1 MRVHPSIRT
10 AKQGADI
17 VDSITWEWLVFWEFL
32 DMSVR
37 WLHVIAGIAWIGS
50 SFYFVH
56 LDSSIKKIEGLPAGA
71 GGEAWQVHGGGFYH
85 MVKYMVAPAKMP
97 EELTWF
103 KWEAY
108 ATWMSG
114 FALLVIVY
122 YFSAEL
128 YLIDAHVLDL
138 SPWLAILISVLGLAL
153 GWIAYDLLCKSPI
166 GENEVVLAAV
176 GFVFLVVL
184 AFVFTYIFSARGA
197 YMQMGALIGTI
208 MAANV
213 LMIIIPNQRVV
224 VDDLIAGREPDPK
237 YGFIAKQRSMHNNYL
252 TLPVLFVM
260 ISNHYPLVYAS
271 RFNWLI
277 LALILVMGAVIR
289 HFYNVRH
296 RGEPS
301 PWWTWAAAT
310 VLALL
315 VIGLSSMRPPASG
328 SDEAAVPSPAPV
340 TFAAVEEIVISRCS
354 MCHAAEPLWEGV
366 PAPPKGV
373 ILETP
378 LQIRLQADDIN
389 AQSVRS
395 HAMPPSNITEME
407 PEERAILAAWI
418 EAGASIQAESTNLE
432 ER

>member
-1 MRVHPSIRT
+1 MDP
-10 AKQGADI
+10 
-17 VDSITWEWLVFWEFL
+17 ITWEWLVFWEFM

-56 LDSSIKKIEGLPAGA
+56 LDSSLKKVEGLPEGA

-85 MVKYMVAPAKMP
+85 MIKYNVAPEKMP

-128 YLIDAHVLDL
+128 YMIDPEVLDI
-138 SPWLAILISVLGLAL
+138 SPWLAVLISVLGLAL
-153 GWIAYDLLCKSPI
+153 GWVAYDLLCKSPI
-166 GENEVVLAAV
+166 GDNEVLLAAV
-176 GFVFLVVL
+176 GFAFIVVL
-184 AFVFTYIFSARGA
+184 SIAYTYIFSARGA

-224 VDDLIAGREPDPK
+224 VADLIAGRDPDPK
-237 YGFIAKQRSMHNNYL
+237 YGYIAKTRSMHNNYL

-260 ISNHYPLVYAS
+260 ISNHYPLLYAS
-271 RFNWLI
+271 QYNWLI
-277 LALILVMGAVIR
+277 LALVLVMGAVIR
-289 HFYNVRH
+289 HFYNERH
-296 RGEPS
+296 RGAPS
-301 PWWTWAAAT
+301 PWWTWAAAS
-310 VLALL
+310 VLGLL
-315 VIGLSSMRPPASG
+315 VIGLSSMQPANDT
-328 SDEAAVPSPAPV
+328 SDEADAAPESS
-340 TFAAVEEIVISRCS
+340 TMFAEVEEIVLSRCS
-354 MCHAAEPLWEGV
+354 MCHAAEPLWEGMAV
-366 PAPPKGV
+366 PPKGV
-373 ILETP
+373 VLETP
-378 LQIRLQADDIN
+378 EHIRLQADDIN

-395 HAMPPSNITEME
+395 HAMPPSNITDMQ
-407 PEERAILAAWI
+407 PEERAALAAWI
-418 EAGASIQAESTNLE
+418 AAGTPITEADVQAAAQ
-432 ER
+432 

>member
-1 MRVHPSIRT
+1 MD
-10 AKQGADI
+10 ALY
-17 VDSITWEWLVFWEFL
+17 WEWLVFWEFL

-56 LDSSIKKIEGLPAGA
+56 LDASLKKVDTLPEGA

-85 MVKYMVAPAKMP
+85 MVKYQVAPEKMP
-97 EELTWF
+97 AELTWF

-128 YLIDAHVLDL
+128 YLIDPHVLEL
-138 SPWLAILISVLGLAL
+138 STWSAVLISLTGLAL
-153 GWIAYDLLCKSPI
+153 GWIAYDRLCKSKL
-166 GENEVVLAAV
+166 GENDVALIAI
-176 GFVFLVVL
+176 GFAFLVCL
-184 AFVFTYIFSARGA
+184 TLVFTYVFSARGA

-213 LMIIIPNQRVV
+213 LVIIIPNQKVV
-224 VDDLIAGREPDPK
+224 VADLIAGRDPDPK
-237 YGFIAKQRSMHNNYL
+237 LGQIAKQRSMHNNYL
-252 TLPVLFVM
+252 TLPTLFVM
-260 ISNHYPLVYAS
+260 ISNHYPLLYAS

-301 PWWTWAAAT
+301 PWWTWGAAT
-310 VLALL
+310 ILALM
-315 VIGLSSMRPPASG
+315 VMGLSSLQPVPEDQDQARRPVEQTVAY
-328 SDEAAVPSPAPV
+328 DE
-340 TFAAVEEIVISRCS
+340 VEEIVLIRCS
-354 MCHAAEPLWEGV
+354 MCHAAEPLWEGM
-366 PAPPKGV
+366 PTPPKGV
-373 ILETP
+373 VLETP
-378 LQIRLQADDIN
+378 EQIRLQAASIHL
-389 AQSVRS
+389 QSVRT

-407 PEERAILAAWI
+407 SSERAVLAAWI
-418 EAGASIQAESTNLE
+418 KGGAKIDD
-432 ER
+432 R